1 MTEYYVWLMETLGA
15 GNIRVKKALMHF
27 GNAENIFKASPNER
41 IYSGIFTERELYRLG
56 KAEIESAVKTISDC
70 KKYGIELVTPEDDA
84 YPSCLFDI
92 DAPPAVLYVKGK
104 MPDFDSMPS
113 ICIVGP
119 RKVSKYGEKAAYSL
133 SGRLAKAG
141 MIIVSGG
148 AVGSD
153 YYAHSGAL
161 KAGGVTAL
169 VMGCGI
175 EADYLPENRVLRR
188 HVAENGCLISEYPPK
203 TSTTRYS
210 FPVRNRIMSA
220 LCRAVVVI
228 EAGEKSGALNTAA
241 HAAEQGKEVFVI
253 PGSPSAKE
261 YSGSNALLRD
271 GAKPLLDVSD
281 IFNEYIP
288 YYPDKLDIKKAYD
301 NSDKKTETEKIH
313 KKLSTEALSKEAKTV
328 YNYLDKHRFYPE
340 ELSKTGLDSS
350 QILSA
355 LTELEIELLIRSL
368 PGGCYEL
375 IENK

>member
-1 MTEYYVWLMETLGA
+1 MTEYYVWLSEALGA
-15 GNIRVKKALMHF
+15 GNIRIKKALMHF
-27 GNAENIFKASPNER
+27 GNAENIFKASQNDR
-41 IYSGIFTERELYRLG
+41 IDSGIFTEKELYRLS
-56 KAEIESAVKTISDC
+56 KAEIESAIKIISDC
-70 KKYGIELVTPEDDA
+70 KKYGIKIITADDEA

-133 SGRLAKAG
+133 SARLAKAG
-141 MIIVSGG
+141 MVIVSGG

-175 EADYLPENRVLRR
+175 EADYLPENRALRR

-301 NSDKKTETEKIH
+301 NSDKRLKSEKIH

-328 YNYLDKHRFYPE
+328 YNYLDKHKFYPE
-340 ELSKTGLDSS
+340 ELSETGLDSS

-355 LTELEIELLIRSL
+355 LTELEIEMLIRAL